1 MDLLYLLLKKTPQFL
16 GVLHHFFLYYKYYI
30 ASGIPFS
37 EDCIEF
43 FMKSVDEEKYKVS
56 VYISRLLWKTKR

>member
-1 MDLLYLLLKKTPQFL
+1 MIFSCTNE
-16 GVLHHFFLYYKYYI
+16 YYI

-43 FMKSVDEEKYKVS
+43 FMKSVHEEKYKVS
-56 VYISRLLWKTKR
+56 VYVSRCFGKRKDREINLWKALSV

>member
-1 MDLLYLLLKKTPQFL
+1 MFCIIFSCTNI
-16 GVLHHFFLYYKYYI
+16 YYI

-43 FMKSVDEEKYKVS
+43 FMKSVHEENYKVS
-56 VYISRLLWKTKR
+56 VYVSRLLWKTKRLGN

>member
-1 MDLLYLLLKKTPQFL
+1 VFYIIFSYTNN
-16 GVLHHFFLYYKYYI
+16 YYI

-56 VYISRLLWKTKR
+56 VYVSRLLWKTKRLGN